1 MSSTTPTTEPWT
13 TKRLLAWMTEA
24 FTKKDLDAPRLS
36 AEILLGHV
44 LKCERLKLYME
55 SERATLSAELDQ
67 LRALVARA
75 LKHEP
80 VQYLTGEAYF
90 FGLALSVDKRVL
102 IPRPCTELIV
112 EQVLTLGTPALRA
125 GSSASSSASSSA
137 PTTEVA
143 EAPPLVGDEL
153 RAKNKAAAASAG
165 TGLRIAD
172 LCTGSGAIAIALAKR
187 LPGAAIIATDIS
199 PDAIN
204 VARANAQRHNVEARI
219 DLRQGDLLSAIASE
233 LSLDIITANPPY
245 IPDSEWDGGQV
256 DPNVK
261 LHEPALA
268 LRAGPDGLQFVRP
281 LIQHAH
287 KHLKQGGTLLI
298 ELASATAS
306 EAKQIAEATKHY
318 RDVVIVNDHEGLP
331 RVLSTKR
338 V

>member
-55 SERATLSAELDQ
+55 SERATAPAELDQ
-67 LRALVARA
+67 LRALVSRA

-112 EQVLTLGTPALRA
+112 EQALTVGTPALRA
-125 GSSASSSASSSA
+125 GSPASPANEA
-137 PTTEVA
+137 A
-143 EAPPLVGDEL
+143 EAPPLVGDDL
-153 RAKNKAAAASAG
+153 RARNKAAAASAG
-165 TGLRIAD
+165 NGLRIAD
-172 LCTGSGAIAIALAKR
+172 LCTGSGAIAIAIAKR
-187 LPGAAIIATDIS
+187 LPGATIIATDIS
-199 PDAIN
+199 PDAIA
-204 VARANAQRHNVEARI
+204 VARTNAQRHQVDTRI
-219 DLRQGDLLSAIASE
+219 DLRQGDLLIAIANESI
-233 LSLDIITANPPY
+233 LDIITANPPY
-245 IPDSEWDGGQV
+245 IPDSEWDSGQV

-287 KHLKQGGTLLI
+287 KHLKPGGTLLI
-298 ELASATAS
+298 ELASATAI
-306 EAKQIAEATKHY
+306 EAKHIAEATNHY
-318 RDVVIVNDHEGLP
+318 RDIAILNDHEGLP
-331 RVLSTKR
+331 RVLSAKR
-338 V
+338 I